1 MEAKDLLKH
10 MNYYKGEDR
19 YDCPFESGSDDGL
32 FWYLESMF
40 FENVQR
46 SNNELEGWKCYAR
59 RYIEEH
65 PNEKNVLTDND
76 VSIETKAIIL
86 YCEEMM
92 RKWMPYS
99 VDRIFRYKAK
109 RISKD

>member
-1 MEAKDLLKH
+1 MKAKDLLKH

-19 YDCPFESGSDDGL
+19 NDCPFESGSDDAI
-32 FWYLESMF
+32 FWWFEYMF
-40 FENVQR
+40 FNLVQK

-65 PNEKNVLTDND
+65 PNEKNDLTADD
-76 VSIETKAIIL
+76 ISIETKAIIL
-86 YCEEMM
+86 YTETMM
-92 RKWMPYS
+92 GKWMPYS

-109 RISKD
+109 RISKE